1 MKKTFYLIAVLF
13 AAISMASC
21 SYDHNT
27 EEKAETIYVK
37 KGERVLSANIAYGG
51 HIVILTE
58 TADSTYTPN
67 VKTLEYYSSG
77 FNGEVGDV
85 IAIYKLVEQ

>member
-1 MKKTFYLIAVLF
+1 MKKLLYFIAVLS
-13 AAISMASC
+13 AVIPMASC
-21 SYDHNT
+21 SYHNNT
-27 EEKAETIYVK
+27 EETAETIYVK
-37 KGERVLSANIAYGG
+37 KGEKVLSASMEYGG

-67 VKTLEYYSSG
+67 VKTLVYYSSG

-85 IAIYKLVEQ
+85 IAVYKLVEQ